1 MNKIAFYL
9 KSYYSLFLCFY
20 FAFLTVFFV
29 LIFINW
35 LSSFIKSGNVYVYYF
50 SLILSEFYFFYI
62 FRNLISRKHVIF
74 SLFLGFFIGQLSSIL
89 SIFVMSIMLEDGV
102 NKVYNAMNILNFLDL
117 FILYFYQSLVLGAWI
132 FSTLLALLLKLV
144 YFKKTNPDT

>member
-20 FAFLTVFFV
+20 FTFLTVFFV

-50 SLILSEFYFFYI
+50 SLILFEFYFFYI
-62 FRNLISRKHVIF
+62 FRNLISRKNVVF

-102 NKVYNAMNILNFLDL
+102 NKVYNTMNILNFLDL
-117 FILYFYQSLVLGAWI
+117 FILYFYQSIVLGAWI